1 VVTSGSED
9 SGVLEGAVARAL
21 LAELVA
27 ALKADPVLRRDVVAL
42 LQPTRSPSTSD
53 ERLMTVAEVAAAV
66 KLSERSVYRAL
77 RNGRLRGDRV
87 GSSWRISSAAVD
99 EWKAAA
105 RCERRRGRCLGD
117 PRTTTLPAALSR
129 RSIAWK

>member
-9 SGVLEGAVARAL
+9 SGVLEGALARAL

-27 ALKADPVLRRDVVAL
+27 APKADPVLRRDVVAL

-99 EWKAAA
+99 EWKGGRTLRTAA
-105 RCERRRGRCLGD
+105 RPLPRR
-117 PRTTTLPAALSR
+117 PANYDVARRAL
-129 RSIAWK
+129 AA